1 MIGVFFRMSFL
12 IPNLNNNEPYRCSNL
27 LEYDFPES
35 MRNQL
40 STLKRMR
47 WVIKSWDSRHSCE
60 TWQVWNRPFY
70 KKTVYNFMLHVTM
83 CPGAPSKVGEAQE
96 HQSKRGFN
104 KTKQRSLE
112 KQSECMHVSD
122 MTVQYYT
129 RHLQQ
134 NSSYSAACLADWF
147 WVVLASIDQQ
157 CYLKSS
163 FSPPAE
169 NHINLIKMVVKR
181 QKKDRK
187 LLNLN
192 HNFYE
197 YFAKKVWH
205 DWAEI

>member
-1 MIGVFFRMSFL
+1 MLRFFGVWLSWKHEKSVVNLKEYEMSLQIVRFTTKSRDL
-12 IPNLNNNEPYRCSNL
+12 ASLNL
-27 LEYDFPES
+27 LAI
-35 MRNQL
+35 L
-40 STLKRMR
+40 
-47 WVIKSWDSRHSCE
+47 
-60 TWQVWNRPFY
+60 QVNSVF
-70 KKTVYNFMLHVTM
+70 KLHVTM
-83 CPGAPSKVGEAQE
+83 CTGPPSKVGGAQE

-163 FSPPAE
+163 FSPPTE
-169 NHINLIKMVVKR
+169 NHIN
-181 QKKDRK
+181 
-187 LLNLN
+187 
-192 HNFYE
+192 
-197 YFAKKVWH
+197 
-205 DWAEI
+205 